1 MLAEILGL
9 SERFRVTD
17 EEQVRGPLARKLL
30 QETHTFT
37 HSNTNTHTWL
47 NKVAEPLI
55 AARSELV
62 IITT

>member
-30 QETHTFT
+30 QEHTRS
-37 HSNTNTHTWL
+37 HSNTNAHTWL
-47 NKVAEPLI
+47 KKVAEPAL
-55 AARSELV
+55 AELV
-62 IITT
+62 IFAT